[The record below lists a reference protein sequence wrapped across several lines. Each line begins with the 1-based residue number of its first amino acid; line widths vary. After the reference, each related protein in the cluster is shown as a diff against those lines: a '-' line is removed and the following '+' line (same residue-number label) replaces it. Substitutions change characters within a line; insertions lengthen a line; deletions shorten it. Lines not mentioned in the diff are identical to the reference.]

1 MAQNLFPLGE
11 KHGAP
16 KVFWV
21 TLEAIMPPASR
32 VVTVSTY
39 NLYSCTIMTEVD
51 DLKTKLH
58 SLETRN
64 IKLAE
69 LLKASREQINELKEE
84 LDSLSSP
91 PTAFGVVLN
100 PRLLDNMDLD
110 NKTAMSID
118 VFTSN
123 RPMRVSLSPNIKIT
137 DIHVGTTVRLN
148 DALIAVEI
156 VDTPAAGQIFKV
168 QEMVDDSHAL
178 VANHTNE
185 ERVVTLAQSLV
196 DGVETEQG
204 VRKVRIGDSLIVDER
219 MNVALHHVERGEVE
233 QLILEEV
240 PNVAYSDIGGLEPQ
254 IQQIKDSV
262 ELPFLHRDLYAEYD
276 LRPPKGVLLYGP
288 PGCGK
293 TLIAKAV
300 ANSLA
305 QQIAERQAA
314 AAGEKKPRKMRAES
328 FFLNVKGPEL
338 LNKYVGETERQIR
351 LIFQQ
356 ARDKAND
363 GNPMIIFFDEMDAVF
378 RTRGSGISSDMENTV
393 VPQLLAEIDGV
404 ESLENVIVIGA
415 TNREDMIDP
424 AILRPGRL
432 DVKICIRRPDEDGA
446 RDILAKY
453 LNRAV
458 PLSAATIAELGG
470 GDTDVAYQELINR
483 TVERMYAPIPENE
496 FIEVTYRDRSTE
508 ILYFKDFV
516 SGAMLHNIV
525 DRAKK
530 SAIKA
535 KLEGKP
541 AGITEQFMLDAVAL
555 EYSQNEDLPNANRP
569 DEWARVSGKRGER
582 IIDIRLLSQSSTRE

>member
-1 MAQNLFPLGE
+1 
-11 KHGAP
+11 
-16 KVFWV
+16 
-21 TLEAIMPPASR
+21 
-32 VVTVSTY
+32 
-39 NLYSCTIMTEVD
+39 
-51 DLKTKLH
+51 
-58 SLETRN
+58 
-64 IKLAE
+64 
-69 LLKASREQINELKEE
+69 
-84 LDSLSSP
+84 
-91 PTAFGVVLN
+91 
-100 PRLLDNMDLD
+100 
-110 NKTAMSID
+110 
-118 VFTSN
+118 
-123 RPMRVSLSPNIKIT
+123 
-137 DIHVGTTVRLN
+137 
-148 DALIAVEI
+148 
-156 VDTPAAGQIFKV
+156 
-168 QEMVDDSHAL
+168 
-178 VANHTNE
+178 
-185 ERVVTLAQSLV
+185 
-196 DGVETEQG
+196 
-204 VRKVRIGDSLIVDER
+204 
-219 MNVALHHVERGEVE
+219 
-233 QLILEEV
+233 
-240 PNVAYSDIGGLEPQ
+240 
-254 IQQIKDSV
+254 
-262 ELPFLHRDLYAEYD
+262 
-276 LRPPKGVLLYGP
+276 
-288 PGCGK
+288 
-293 TLIAKAV
+293 
-300 ANSLA
+300 
-305 QQIAERQAA
+305 
-314 AAGEKKPRKMRAES
+314 MRAES

>member
-1 MAQNLFPLGE
+1 
-11 KHGAP
+11 
-16 KVFWV
+16 
-21 TLEAIMPPASR
+21 
-32 VVTVSTY
+32 
-39 NLYSCTIMTEVD
+39 MTEVD

-69 LLKASREQINELKEE
+69 LLKASREQLIELKDE
-84 LDSLSSP
+84 LDSLATP

-100 PRLLDNMDLD
+100 PRRQENMGLDT
-110 NKTAMSID
+110 TAARAID

-123 RPMRVSLSPNIKIT
+123 RPMRVMLSPTVQIA
-137 DIHVGTTVRLN
+137 DIQVGTTVRLN
-148 DALIAVEI
+148 DALVVVEV
-156 VDTPAAGQIFKV
+156 VDTPAVGQIFKV
-168 QEMVDDSHAL
+168 QEMVDTTHAL

-185 ERVVTLAQSLV
+185 ERVVLLAHDLV
-196 DGVETEQG
+196 EGISTDQG
-204 VRKVRIGDSLIVDER
+204 RRKVRIGDSLIVDDHT
-219 MNVALHHVERGEVE
+219 NIAHHHVERDEVE

-240 PNVAYSDIGGLEPQ
+240 PDVSYADIGGLAPQ
-254 IQQIKDSV
+254 IQQIKDTV

-276 LRPPKGVLLYGP
+276 LLPPKGVLLYGP

-300 ANSLA
+300 AHSLA
-305 QQIAERQAA
+305 QQIAEQNAKNT
-314 AAGEKKPRKMRAES
+314 GESLSHIRAES

-356 ARDKAND
+356 ARDKASD
-363 GNPMIIFFDEMDAVF
+363 GTPMIIFFDEMDAVF

-432 DVKICIRRPDEDGA
+432 DVKISIRRPDEAGA

-453 LNRAV
+453 LTQAV
-458 PLSAATIAELGG
+458 PLSATTMAELGG
-470 GDTDVAYQELINR
+470 GDSDTAYRELINR
-483 TVERMYAPIPENE
+483 TVERMYAEIPANE
-496 FIEVTYRDRSTE
+496 FIEVTYQDHSTE

-535 KLEGKP
+535 KLDGQP
-541 AGITEQFMLDAVAL
+541 AGITEQMMMDAVAL
-555 EYSQNEDLPNANRP
+555 EYSQNEDLPNVHRP

-582 IIDIRLLSQSSTRE
+582 IIDIRLLSQSSNCR